1 MELKKSS
8 SADIEKKR
16 LTGFLL
22 GLVFALALLVVSFE
36 YTSNNS
42 SDDNSDELLDDLSQ
56 DIEMISAVEQKDM
69 IALSPRQST
78 PVITEKMNEVKE
90 NPALEELNKDKLN
103 GDATLT
109 EEGITAE
116 QEDDKSNAVAQD
128 ETAGED
134 NSRKLRVVEELP
146 EFPGG
151 MVEFMKWL
159 TKNLKYPE
167 LAKQQKIQGKV
178 VVSFIVNKDGS
189 TANAKII
196 KSVDPL
202 LDREALRIIR
212 IMPKWKPGTDKGKVC
227 RTMICIPIV
236 FRI

>member
-36 YTSNNS
+36 YTSNGS
-42 SDDNSDELLDDLSQ
+42 SADENDELLDDLSQ
-56 DIEMISAVEQKDM
+56 DIEMISAAEQKDM
-69 IALSPRQST
+69 VALSPRQSL
-78 PVITEKMNEVKE
+78 PAITEKINAVKE
-90 NPALEELNKDKLN
+90 KTALEELNKDKLN

-134 NSRKLRVVEELP
+134 NSHKLRVVEELP